1 MKKNSIEH
9 AQHVRANVLE
19 PLEAIC
25 QTIPRKYDSARRWE
39 LMMDVHQWVDDVE
52 AMHELPLSP
61 AEKADVLAMGEEINA
76 RTQANYMD
84 IMQEYDDICNEASL
98 TEYLD
103 QRESDY

>member
-25 QTIPRKYDSARRWE
+25 ETIPRKYDRAGRWE

-52 AMHELPLSP
+52 AMHELKLSP
-61 AEKADVLAMGEEINA
+61 QEKEDIRAMGEEINA
-76 RTQANYMD
+76 RTRAHYMD
-84 IMQEYDDICNEASL
+84 IMQEYDALNEP
-98 TEYLD
+98 EY
-103 QRESDY
+103 